1 MILPFRTAD
10 LAISAPVPA
19 AGTVGTGERRPTI
32 PAGTLPWQPK
42 LLPGSRFSLFFAVFR
57 CFWPFLGNRGTFPY
71 YTLGPYLA
79 PGPLGVIGT
88 GEGHCFFF
96 FPTGR

>member
-1 MILPFRTAD
+1 MAAETA
-10 LAISAPVPA
+10 A
-19 AGTVGTGERRPTI
+19 R
-32 PAGTLPWQPK
+32 QP
-42 LLPGSRFSLFFAVFR
+42 FFAVFR